1 MDKGCLDPAVK
12 KLAGWGHSYKTRG
25 LSCKILLLSF
35 YNVVAPHLLI
45 TYFRVY
51 TQSQHLHINYP
62 VVGLL
67 FRWEGKRSAFLFYF
81 FCRGKKCD
89 RFMSAL
95 KSLLF
100 FVIFFF
106 FFFWSVRCIQSW
118 ILAKWKQISC
128 FSNQSFEC
136 TLKWVGVLIT
146 APVIFSL
153 LC

>member
-12 KLAGWGHSYKTRG
+12 TLAGWGHSYKTRG

-45 TYFRVY
+45 TYFQVY
-51 TQSQHLHINYP
+51 TQSQHLHINYA
-62 VVGLL
+62 VVGML
-67 FRWEGKRSAFLFYF
+67 FRWEGKRSAFYFIFIFLQGEEMWQIYVCPQITVILCHLF
-81 FCRGKKCD
+81 
-89 RFMSAL
+89 
-95 KSLLF
+95 LF
-100 FVIFFF
+100 L
-106 FFFWSVRCIQSW
+106 SVRCIQSW

-146 APVIFSL
+146 APVVFSL

>member
-12 KLAGWGHSYKTRG
+12 TLAGWGHSYKTRG

-45 TYFRVY
+45 TYFQVY
-51 TQSQHLHINYP
+51 TQSQHLHINYA
-62 VVGLL
+62 VVGML
-67 FRWEGKRSAFLFYF
+67 FRWEGKRIAFYF
-81 FCRGKKCD
+81 FHD
-89 RFMSAL
+89 RFTSAL

-106 FFFWSVRCIQSW
+106 FFLSVRCIQSW

-146 APVIFSL
+146 APVVFSL

>member
-12 KLAGWGHSYKTRG
+12 TLAGWGHSYKTRG

-45 TYFRVY
+45 TYFQVY
-51 TQSQHLHINYP
+51 TQSRHLHINYA
-62 VVGLL
+62 VVGML
-67 FRWEGKRSAFLFYF
+67 FRWEGKRSAFYFFYF
-81 FCRGKKCD
+81 FAGGRNVTDLRLPSNHCY
-89 RFMSAL
+89 
-95 KSLLF
+95 SLSSFFLF
-100 FVIFFF
+100 L
-106 FFFWSVRCIQSW
+106 SVRCIQSW

-136 TLKWVGVLIT
+136 TLKWVGELIT
-146 APVIFSL
+146 APVVFSL

>member
-12 KLAGWGHSYKTRG
+12 MLAGWGHSYKTRG

-51 TQSQHLHINYP
+51 TQSQHLHINYA
-62 VVGLL
+62 VVGML
-67 FRWEGKRSAFLFYF
+67 FRWEGKRSAFYFIYF

-89 RFMSAL
+89 RFTSAL

-100 FVIFFF
+100 FVIFFL
-106 FFFWSVRCIQSW
+106 SVRCIQSW
-118 ILAKWKQISC
+118 ILAEWKQISC

-146 APVIFSL
+146 APVVFSL

>member
-12 KLAGWGHSYKTRG
+12 TLAGWGHSYKTRG
-25 LSCKILLLSF
+25 LSCKILPLSF

-51 TQSQHLHINYP
+51 TQSQHLHINYA
-62 VVGLL
+62 VVGML
-67 FRWEGKRSAFLFYF
+67 FRWEGKRSAFYFILF

-89 RFMSAL
+89 RFTSAL

-100 FVIFFF
+100 FVIFFL
-106 FFFWSVRCIQSW
+106 SVRCIQSW

-146 APVIFSL
+146 APVVFSL

>member
-12 KLAGWGHSYKTRG
+12 TLAGWGHSYKTRG

-45 TYFRVY
+45 TYFQVY
-51 TQSQHLHINYP
+51 TQSQHLHINYA
-62 VVGLL
+62 VVGML
-67 FRWEGKRSAFLFYF
+67 FRWEGKRSAFYF
-81 FCRGKKCD
+81 FYD
-89 RFMSAL
+89 RFTSAL

-106 FFFWSVRCIQSW
+106 FLSVRCIQSW

-146 APVIFSL
+146 APVVFSL